1 VPSISQIAG
10 RRRRS
15 GRIEEVECDVAVGH
29 QAVSE
34 GLLLSDC
41 HDVAI
46 GQRREVRG
54 LSEYIGVCNGD
65 IELAAHA
72 AAGTHEPPND
82 MIVGPAA
89 ENDIPAAD
97 SVGDRV
103 AAVGERGERGVERL
117 HHARDFDVVGSDQMQ
132 RRIED
137 AHVDV
142 IVAVELIDEG
152 HGDVAVRERRDRG
165 VGLVAGRE

>member
-1 VPSISQIAG
+1 
-10 RRRRS
+10 
-15 GRIEEVECDVAVGH
+15 
-29 QAVSE
+29 
-34 GLLLSDC
+34 
-41 HDVAI
+41 
-46 GQRREVRG
+46 
-54 LSEYIGVCNGD
+54 
-65 IELAAHA
+65 
-72 AAGTHEPPND
+72 
-82 MIVGPAA
+82 MIVGPGA
-89 ENDIPAAD
+89 ENVIPAAD

-103 AAVGERGERGVERL
+103 AAVGERGERGVEPV

-142 IVAVELIDEG
+142 IVEVELIDEG